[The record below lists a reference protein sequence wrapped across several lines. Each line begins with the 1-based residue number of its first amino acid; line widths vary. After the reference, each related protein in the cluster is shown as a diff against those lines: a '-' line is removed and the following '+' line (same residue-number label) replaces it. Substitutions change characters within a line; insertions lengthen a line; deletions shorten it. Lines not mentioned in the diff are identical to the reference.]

1 MCIRDRVSR
10 FFFLAKHS
18 CLRLDLMGVRS
29 EASTTRVC
37 LAEFL
42 DFGAQFLLAHFI
54 QALGKHL
61 DVEFAKRLK
70 GRKED

>member
-1 MCIRDRVSR
+1 
-10 FFFLAKHS
+10 
-18 CLRLDLMGVRS
+18 MGVRS

-37 LAEFL
+37 LTEFL
-42 DFGAQFLLAHFI
+42 DLDAQFLLAYII
-54 QALGKHL
+54 QALGKDL

>member
-1 MCIRDRVSR
+1 
-10 FFFLAKHS
+10 
-18 CLRLDLMGVRS
+18 MGVRS

-42 DFGAQFLLAHFI
+42 DLDAQFLLAYII
-54 QALGKHL
+54 QALGKDL